1 MIMKKA
7 NWFALLLAI
16 FCLTGCAAPQAETQ
30 PTQTAL
36 WEAGSVTELSQTV
49 TEEGRTLI
57 LKGSLE
63 LPEPETLYH
72 IQLALDEEALERFVQ
87 DYIYSACPDAEKGV
101 QEDGRMHWW
110 KQEGDRLFLSFSQ
123 DITGDGRYLDV
134 TRDLNGKDLDEGHAF
149 EQGYIT
155 DQTPGDLST
164 TAAEAAA
171 AAGEEIARY
180 SCFSLAPWNVT
191 ANVTEDGKGAYYAK
205 LQPYFEG
212 LPVTGYVPFRSIS
225 AHISEEGM
233 FSCGGSFLLKEISRE
248 AIVPKCTLEE
258 AAEKLKTDFLA
269 HMSGDD
275 KIMEVVSVNVQY
287 FAEFD
292 IDNICHLRPAWVFF
306 CQAQRSGGFVD
317 DLFFAYLME
326 TGTLECFR

>member
-1 MIMKKA
+1 MKKS

-30 PTQTAL
+30 PTQAAL

-57 LKGSLE
+57 LNGSLE
-63 LPEPETLYH
+63 LPEPETLNH
-72 IQLALDEEALERFVQ
+72 IQMVLDEEALERFVQ
-87 DYIYSACPDAEKGV
+87 DYIYSAYPDAEKGV

-123 DITGDGRYLDV
+123 GITGDGRYLDV
-134 TRDLNGKDLDEGHAF
+134 ARDLNGTNLDKEHTF
-149 EQGYIT
+149 ERGYIT
-155 DQTPGDLST
+155 DQIPGDLTT
-164 TAAEAAA
+164 TAAEAAK

-180 SCFSLAPWNVT
+180 SCFSFAPWNVT
-191 ANVTEDGKGAYYAK
+191 ANVTEDGRGAYYAK

-212 LPVTGYVPFRSIS
+212 LPVTGYVPFGDIS

-233 FSCGGSFLLKEISRE
+233 FSFQGTFLLKELSRE
-248 AIVPKCTLEE
+248 PIVPSCTLEE
-258 AAEKLKTDFLA
+258 AAEKLKTDFLFR
-269 HMSGDD
+269 MYGDD
-275 KIMEVVSVNVQY
+275 KTMEVISVDIQY

-292 IDNICHLRPAWVFF
+292 IDNICHLRPAWVFT
-306 CQAQRSGGFVD
+306 CRTERNGFVD

>member
-1 MIMKKA
+1 MKKA

-16 FCLTGCAAPQAETQ
+16 FCLSGCAAPQAETQ
-30 PTQTAL
+30 PTQAVL
-36 WEAGSVTELSQTV
+36 WEAGSVAELSHTV

-57 LKGSLE
+57 LKDSLE
-63 LPEPETLYH
+63 LPEPETLNH

-87 DYIYSACPDAEKGV
+87 DYIYSAYPDAKKV
-101 QEDGRMHWW
+101 AREDGRIEWV
-110 KQEGDRLFLSFSQ
+110 KEDGEQFLLSFSQ
-123 DITGDGRYLDV
+123 DITGDGYYLDV
-134 TRDLNGKDLDEGHAF
+134 TRDLNGNNLDKEHTF
-149 EQGYIT
+149 ERGYIT
-155 DQTPGDLST
+155 TQIPGDLST

-292 IDNICHLRPAWVFF
+292 IDNICHLRPAWVFT
-306 CQAQRSGGFVD
+306 CQKPEESHSPNYV
-317 DLFFAYLME
+317 FAYLME
-326 TGTLECFR
+326 TSALEHSVY

>member
-1 MIMKKA
+1 MKKS

-30 PTQTAL
+30 PTQAAL

-49 TEEGRTLI
+49 TAEGRTLI

-63 LPEPETLYH
+63 LPEPETLNH
-72 IQLALDEEALERFVQ
+72 IQLALDGEALEQFVQ
-87 DYIYSACPDAEKGV
+87 DYVYSAYPDAEKV
-101 QEDGRMHWW
+101 AREDGRIEWV
-110 KQEGDRLFLSFSQ
+110 KEDGEQFLLSFSQ
-123 DITGDGRYLDV
+123 DITGDGYYLDV
-134 TRDLNGKDLDEGHAF
+134 TRDLNGNNLDKEHTF
-149 EQGYIT
+149 ERGYIT
-155 DQTPGDLST
+155 DQIPGDLST

-258 AAEKLKTDFLA
+258 AAEKLKTDFLFL
-269 HMSGDD
+269 MYGDD
-275 KIMEVVSVNVQY
+275 KTMEVISVDIQY

-292 IDNICHLRPAWVFF
+292 IDNICHLRPAWVFT
-306 CQAQRSGGFVD
+306 CRTERNGFVD

>member
-1 MIMKKA
+1 MKKS

-30 PTQTAL
+30 PTQAAL

-49 TEEGRTLI
+49 TAEGRTLI

-63 LPEPETLYH
+63 LPEPETLNH
-72 IQLALDEEALERFVQ
+72 IQLALDEEALGRFVQ
-87 DYIYSACPDAEKGV
+87 DYVYSAYPDAKKV
-101 QEDGRMHWW
+101 AREDGRIEWV
-110 KQEGDRLFLSFSQ
+110 KEDGEQFLLSFSQ
-123 DITGDGRYLDV
+123 DITGDGYYLDV
-134 TRDLNGKDLDEGHAF
+134 TRDSNGHNLDVGHTF
-149 EQGYIT
+149 ERGYIT
-155 DQTPGDLST
+155 TQVPGDLTS
-164 TAAEAAA
+164 TAAEAAK
-171 AAGEEIARY
+171 AAGEEIAQY
-180 SCFSLAPWNVT
+180 SCFSFTPWNVT
-191 ANVTEDGKGAYYAK
+191 ANVTEDGRGAYYAK

-233 FSCGGSFLLKEISRE
+233 FSFQGTFLLKELSRE
-248 AIVPKCTLEE
+248 PIIPNCTLEE

-275 KIMEVVSVNVQY
+275 KIMEVVSVDVQY

-306 CQAQRSGGFVD
+306 CQAQRNGFVD
-317 DLFFAYLME
+317 DLFFAYPME

>member
-1 MIMKKA
+1 MKKA

-16 FCLTGCAAPQAETQ
+16 FCLSGCAAPQAETQ
-30 PTQTAL
+30 PTQAVL
-36 WEAGSVTELSQTV
+36 WEAGSVAELSQTV

-57 LKGSLE
+57 LKDSLE
-63 LPEPETLYH
+63 LPEPETLNH

-87 DYIYSACPDAEKGV
+87 DYIYSAYPDAKKV
-101 QEDGRMHWW
+101 AREDGRIEWV
-110 KQEGDRLFLSFSQ
+110 KEDGEQFLLSFSQ
-123 DITGDGRYLDV
+123 DITGDGYYLDV
-134 TRDLNGKDLDEGHAF
+134 TRDLNGNNLDKEHTF
-149 EQGYIT
+149 ERGYIT
-155 DQTPGDLST
+155 TQIPGDLST

-292 IDNICHLRPAWVFF
+292 IDNICHLRPAWVFT
-306 CQAQRSGGFVD
+306 CQKPEESHSPNYV
-317 DLFFAYLME
+317 FAYLME
-326 TGTLECFR
+326 TSALEHSVY

>member
-1 MIMKKA
+1 MKKS

-30 PTQTAL
+30 PTQAAL

-49 TEEGRTLI
+49 TAEGRTLI

-63 LPEPETLYH
+63 LPEPETLNH

-87 DYIYSACPDAEKGV
+87 DYVYSAYPDAKKV
-101 QEDGRMHWW
+101 AREDGRIEWV
-110 KQEGDRLFLSFSQ
+110 KEDGEQFLLSFSQ
-123 DITGDGRYLDV
+123 DITGDGYYLDV
-134 TRDLNGKDLDEGHAF
+134 ARDLNGTNLDKEHTF
-149 EQGYIT
+149 ERGYIT
-155 DQTPGDLST
+155 DQIPGDLTT
-164 TAAEAAA
+164 TAAEAAKA
-171 AAGEEIARY
+171 ASEEIAQY
-180 SCFSLAPWNVT
+180 SCFSFAPWNVT
-191 ANVTEDGKGAYYAK
+191 ANVTQDGRGAYYAK
-205 LQPYFEG
+205 LQPYFEE
-212 LPVTGYVPFRSIS
+212 LPVTGYVPFGDIS

-233 FSCGGSFLLKEISRE
+233 FSFQGTFLLKELSRE
-248 AIVPKCTLEE
+248 PIVPSCTLEE
-258 AAEKLKTDFLA
+258 AAEKLKTDFLP

-275 KIMEVVSVNVQY
+275 KIMEVISVDSQY

-292 IDNICHLRPAWVFF
+292 IDNICHLRPAWVFT
-306 CQAQRSGGFVD
+306 CRTERNGFVD

>member
-1 MIMKKA
+1 MKKA

-63 LPEPETLYH
+63 LPEPETLNH

-87 DYIYSACPDAEKGV
+87 DYIYSAYPDAKKV
-101 QEDGRMHWW
+101 AREDGRIEWV
-110 KQEGDRLFLSFSQ
+110 KEDGEQFLLSFSQ
-123 DITGDGRYLDV
+123 DITGDGYYLDV
-134 TRDLNGKDLDEGHAF
+134 TRDLNGNNLDKEHTF
-149 EQGYIT
+149 ERGYIT
-155 DQTPGDLST
+155 PQIPGDLTS
-164 TAAEAAA
+164 TAAEAAK

-180 SCFSLAPWNVT
+180 SCFSFVPWNVT
-191 ANVTEDGKGAYYAK
+191 ANVTEDGRGAYYAK

-212 LPVTGYVPFRSIS
+212 LPVTGYVPFGDIS